1 MINIYANFNTYG
13 FCLGSKIK
21 HKKSLKQVNTSGS
34 LIIAVMLDF
43 GLGSKSFVIARE
55 GIGGQLGS

>member
-1 MINIYANFNTYG
+1 MQISILMVFVWALKLNIKNHLN
-13 FCLGSKIK
+13 K
-21 HKKSLKQVNTSGS
+21 NTSGS